1 MPTSL
6 KPGDKAPTF
15 KAETADGS
23 TLSRKDV
30 AKKPFVLYFY
40 PRDNTPGCTREAQSF
55 RDAMPDF
62 RKRGVA
68 VLGASTNSVGSHE
81 RFTAN
86 HELPF
91 PLLADT
97 GGKIAAAYGV
107 LKENGKSA
115 ERVTFLIDG
124 KGVIRKV
131 WPKVTVIGHAQDV
144 LDAIDELGL

>member
-6 KPGDKAPTF
+6 KAGDRAPAF

-23 TLSRKDV
+23 TLARKDL
-30 AKKPFVLYFY
+30 AKRPYVLYFY

-55 RDAMPDF
+55 RDAMPKL

-68 VLGASTNSVGSHE
+68 IVGVSTNSVSSHE

-97 GGKIAAAYGV
+97 EGKIAAAYGV
-107 LKENGKSA
+107 LKQSGKSA
-115 ERVTFLIDG
+115 ERATFLIDA
-124 KGVIRKV
+124 KGIIRRV
-131 WPKVTVIGHAQDV
+131 WPRVTVTGHAQDV
-144 LDAIDELGL
+144 LDAIDDLGL